1 MANGNVE
8 QLANFLNQLP
18 QLMQR
23 RRSLDLDERRLDLFQ
38 EQQRNTIENQQRI
51 REENRKTQFLREF
64 TTLYNSLEG
73 SPDARAILLK
83 QHPYMKDN
91 PQIAETF
98 EREIEAK
105 ELLSQQVSSLFGMEP
120 EDGILTARTL
130 SKNKYVNP
138 AQLKTIREYISESE
152 DKLTTNLTEV
162 KNTPAYQNYIIAT
175 NKYEAIRENRPVS
188 TNQAAMDAYEKRL
201 MDAITDVTTSFKE
214 AQVQAKGMENVGAF
228 PKPPSPIGTGT
239 GAGTGTG
246 TGTGAGIKT
255 ETGTGA
261 PTKSLDQPSLDDEND
276 LELIIKDIYDEDDGA
291 LGGIDTTN
299 PFTMS
304 IINPMDLGQGQNPN
318 ITIDLRN
325 NPEQA
330 RSQFLQRNSGSPDN

>member
-23 RRSLDLDERRLDLFQ
+23 RRSLDLDERRLDLFE

-51 REENRKTQFLREF
+51 REENRKTQSLREF

-91 PQIAETF
+91 PEIAETF

-105 ELLSQQVSSLFGMEP
+105 ELLSQQVNSLFGMEP
-120 EDGILTARTL
+120 EDGILAARTL
-130 SKNKYVNP
+130 SKSKYVNP
-138 AQLKTIREYISESE
+138 DQLKTIREYISESE

-162 KNTPAYQNYIIAT
+162 QNTPAYQNYIIAS
-175 NKYEAIRENRPVS
+175 KRYEAIRENPPPVGTS
-188 TNQAAMDAYEKRL
+188 RDAYEKRL
-201 MDAITDVTTSFKE
+201 MDAITDVTTAFQE

-228 PKPPSPIGTGT
+228 PKPPSP
-239 GAGTGTG
+239 AGTGTG
-246 TGTGAGIKT
+246 TGTGVGTGTGAGVKT
-255 ETGTGA
+255 ETGAGA

-276 LELIIKDIYDEDDGA
+276 LELIIKDIYDEDDA
-291 LGGIDTTN
+291 PLGEIDTTN

-304 IINPMDLGQGQNPN
+304 IINPMNLGQSQSPD
-318 ITIDLRN
+318 ITIDLRD

>member
-23 RRSLDLDERRLDLFQ
+23 RRSLDLDERRLDLFE

-51 REENRKTQFLREF
+51 REENRKTQSLREF

-83 QHPYMKDN
+83 QHPYMKNN

-105 ELLSQQVSSLFGMEP
+105 ELLSQQVNSLFGMEP
-120 EDGILTARTL
+120 EDGILAARTL
-130 SKNKYVNP
+130 SKNKYINP
-138 AQLKTIREYISESE
+138 DQLKTIREYISESE
-152 DKLTTNLTEV
+152 DKLTTSLDEV
-162 KNTPAYQNYIIAT
+162 RNTTAYQNYVIAGKRY
-175 NKYEAIRENRPVS
+175 NALAANPPAL
-188 TNQAAMDAYEKRL
+188 QADMGEYRDKLERALDDL
-201 MDAITDVTTSFKE
+201 TTSFRE

-228 PKPPSPIGTGT
+228 PKPPSP
-239 GAGTGTG
+239 AGTGTG
-246 TGTGAGIKT
+246 TGTSAETGAGAGVKT

-261 PTKSLDQPSLDDEND
+261 PTKSLDQPSLDDEDD
-276 LELIIKDIYDEDDGA
+276 LELIIKDIYDEDDA
-291 LGGIDTTN
+291 PLGGIDTTN

-304 IINPMDLGQGQNPN
+304 IINPMNLGESQNPN
-318 ITIDLRN
+318 ITIDLRD